1 MKGPFLCIASDLDA
15 GSRVSE
21 MLKRGGNTVF
31 LASSADEALRIAST
45 EPIQAIV
52 VSGVLD
58 PESWTI
64 AEEVKR
70 SFPKAPVMFVWP
82 SGASAVAAVE
92 NSAPGQPE
100 ASCRALR
107 ELAEAWEEPG
117 KPTIH

>member
-1 MKGPFLCIASDLDA
+1 MKGPFLCIASDLSA
-15 GSRVSE
+15 GSRVSD
-21 MLKRGGNTVF
+21 LLRRGGNAVF
-31 LASSADEALRIAST
+31 LAGCTEEALRIALA

-58 PESWTI
+58 AESWTI
-64 AEEVKR
+64 AEAVKR
-70 SFPKAPVMFVWP
+70 VTPAVPVMFVWP

-100 ASCRALR
+100 ATCRALR

-117 KPTIH
+117 KTTIQ